1 MIVNSIFV
9 VDDDPIVV
17 YGLKKLLNKM
27 KENMEVHTFL
37 NGEEAINAIYNQNI
51 NSCQL
56 PDIIFLDINMPV
68 MDGWQFLEALLALK
82 IKKKININIVSSTI
96 DPEDLK
102 KIESYK
108 NISPHLIK
116 FNSKPI
122 TANEVRRLT
131 IAA

>member
-1 MIVNSIFV
+1 MIINSIFV
-9 VDDDPIVV
+9 IDDDPIVIF
-17 YGLKKLLNKM
+17 GIKKLLSKIKN
-27 KENMEVHTFL
+27 NMQVHTFL

-68 MDGWQFLEALLALK
+68 MDGWEFLEALLALK
-82 IKKKININIVSSTI
+82 LEKKININIVSSTI

-108 NISPHLIK
+108 NIHEHCIR

-122 TANEVRRLT
+122 TPKEIKRLT
-131 IAA
+131 VAA